1 MRIAIAQVLLSK
13 LSMTKGVHKEVKKLV
28 NSIHGSTTT
37 SPRIY
42 ITDVHLTAEIY

>member
-13 LSMTKGVHKEVKKLV
+13 LSITKGVHKEVKILV

-37 SPRIY
+37 SPKIY
-42 ITDVHLTAEIY
+42 IIEAHLTAEIY